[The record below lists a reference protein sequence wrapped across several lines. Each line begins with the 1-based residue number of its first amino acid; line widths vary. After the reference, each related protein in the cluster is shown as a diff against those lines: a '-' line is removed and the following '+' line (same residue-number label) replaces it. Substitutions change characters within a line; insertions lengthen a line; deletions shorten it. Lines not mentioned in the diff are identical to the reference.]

1 MFTKVPL
8 SSMHSNNKTAAAE
21 QKYLDIIST
30 FAVDLLSM
38 NSIDDIIW
46 HAARNVVAKLG
57 FDDVVIYLFDEEKQ
71 KLIQAAAFG
80 NKNPKEYEIL
90 EPIEIAL
97 GEGIVGK
104 VALTFQPVIIND
116 TRLDTGYI
124 VDEEMRLSELA
135 VPMTVDNKLIGV
147 VDSEHIETNFY
158 TQDHL
163 KSVQAIASLIATQIS
178 RFEMISQLEQ
188 VITKLEYS
196 SEIQDSLFEI
206 AELVFTTENIDDF
219 YQKLHSSIGRLTFTN
234 NFFIGLQSEDKKSLF
249 LPYGVD
255 ENDENI
261 KNKTI
266 SLESSIP
273 SISGYIIKKN
283 TPLLIY
289 KSQIEEKITSKELYL
304 LGSLPE
310 AWLGVPF
317 GDDKLRGV
325 VVVQSYTNGNIFT
338 QKDKQLLIFVAKHI
352 HNAIERMQTKSQ
364 LQFMAL
370 HDPLTKLPNR
380 LLFTDRVEQAIVKS
394 KRNDNFL
401 ISVLFLDLDHFK
413 QVNDNYG
420 HHVGDQLLIKISSRI
435 KSCIR
440 ESDTLCRLGGDEFA
454 ILLENIFTEADVV
467 KVAQNIIGA
476 VQQKVTTD
484 NAYINTSISIG
495 ATLFAQGEIA
505 AKELLIQADEAMY
518 RAKLSGRNQVVCF
531 GEKESSSYVSSYK
544 LERDF
549 LAAIEKQ
556 ELYLLYQPVVDLQT
570 DMITSAEALI
580 RWQHSQHGLVAPDVF
595 LPELERVGY
604 LPLLDVYV
612 LDKAMTFLSDNIQQL
627 TTQFTLNINI
637 SGQGFSEPALI
648 SRIKYYYQQAPE
660 LLRYLCLE
668 ITEQTTVDNVQDTQ
682 NSIQIYHSM
691 GIQIALDDFGTGYSS
706 LSYMNHFTFNMLKI
720 DRSFINNSNQDKNN
734 TIILEAII
742 KLSKSLSIK
751 TIAEGIETKAQYNFL
766 KEMGCDKGQGFYM
779 SKPLAESELLSR
791 VLKPW

>member
-1 MFTKVPL
+1 M
-8 SSMHSNNKTAAAE
+8 
-21 QKYLDIIST
+21 
-30 FAVDLLSM
+30 
-38 NSIDDIIW
+38 
-46 HAARNVVAKLG
+46 
-57 FDDVVIYLFDEEKQ
+57 
-71 KLIQAAAFG
+71 
-80 NKNPKEYEIL
+80 
-90 EPIEIAL
+90 
-97 GEGIVGK
+97 
-104 VALTFQPVIIND
+104 
-116 TRLDTGYI
+116 
-124 VDEEMRLSELA
+124 
-135 VPMTVDNKLIGV
+135 
-147 VDSEHIETNFY
+147 
-158 TQDHL
+158 
-163 KSVQAIASLIATQIS
+163 
-178 RFEMISQLEQ
+178 
-188 VITKLEYS
+188 
-196 SEIQDSLFEI
+196 
-206 AELVFTTENIDDF
+206 
-219 YQKLHSSIGRLTFTN
+219 
-234 NFFIGLQSEDKKSLF
+234 
-249 LPYGVD
+249 
-255 ENDENI
+255 
-261 KNKTI
+261 
-266 SLESSIP
+266 
-273 SISGYIIKKN
+273 
-283 TPLLIY
+283 
-289 KSQIEEKITSKELYL
+289 
-304 LGSLPE
+304 
-310 AWLGVPF
+310 PF

-394 KRNDNFL
+394 KRNNNFS

>member
-1 MFTKVPL
+1 
-8 SSMHSNNKTAAAE
+8 MHSNNKTAAAE

-394 KRNDNFL
+394 KRNNNFS

-580 RWQHSQHGLVAPDVF
+580 RCQHSQHGLVAPDVF